1 MRRAEFRF
9 VLANPSP
16 RVDVVRELPAP
27 YVVHRVDGW
36 DELRAR
42 LRTAPPST
50 LVLVDADAPGGGL
63 DHRVRELIARFPMN
77 PVVPVLELD
86 PGRVGDLR
94 EVLGWGVSELV
105 NFPAESLPGAVAHR
119 LGSAH
124 ARPLKRRLEAVAPRT
139 LSEDAMTLLYA
150 AAEVAVD
157 GGGAPELARRLG
169 ARPRTVAGWC
179 AREGFPP
186 PRRLQAWVRLL
197 LAAALLEDPGRT
209 VVGAALAC
217 GYSNDHSLRR
227 ALRELIGELPPRARA
242 YEAAAAAFAGELSLS
257 TDDRSRKFPLDED

>member
-1 MRRAEFRF
+1 MRRNEIRA
-9 VLANPSP
+9 VLALASP
-16 RVDVVRELPAP
+16 RLDVLRELPAP
-27 YVVHRVDGW
+27 YAVHPVDGW
-36 DELRAR
+36 DELHAR

-50 LVLVDADAPGGGL
+50 AVLVDADAPGGGL
-63 DHRVRELIARFPMN
+63 DGRVRELVARFAMN
-77 PVVPVLELD
+77 PVVPVLELE
-86 PGRVGDLR
+86 PGRVDDLR
-94 EVLGWGVSELV
+94 ELLRWGVSEVV
-105 NFPAESLPGAVAHR
+105 NFPVEILPGAVAHR
-119 LGSAH
+119 LAHAH
-124 ARPLKRRLEAVAPRT
+124 ARPLKRRLEALAPRT

-157 GGGAPELARRLG
+157 VGGAPDLARRLG

-209 VVGAALAC
+209 VVGAARAC

-227 ALRELIGELPPRARA
+227 AMRELVGELPPRARA
-242 YEAAAAAFAGELSLS
+242 YEAAAAAFAAELSRR
-257 TDDRSRKFPLDED
+257 DGDRTRNPPGDEG